1 MQMRGFETVTHQVD
15 LCVVGGGMA
24 GLIAAVSAARHGA
37 KVLLMQDRPVLGGNA
52 SSEVRMW
59 ICGAHGSD
67 AKETGLL
74 EEIMLRNYYR
84 NSAMK
89 YAIWDTVLYEK
100 ARYQEGLTL
109 LLNCACQ
116 EVHAEG
122 DPQGDSGHLSWIKG
136 WQTTTQTFHEVHA
149 NYFADC
155 SGDSVLRISG
165 AEFRWGRES
174 RHEFNESH
182 APDEAD
188 QRTMGNTILIETREQ
203 PEPTPSFVRPEWAYQ
218 FKEEDIRSEQR
229 HLGPTGQNFWWLEV
243 GGMGNTIAQAEELRD
258 ELLRIAY
265 GVWDLIKNHPDGRAK
280 NWELE
285 WIGALPGKRENI
297 RYVGDHTLT
306 QGEILSG
313 GKFDD
318 MVAYGGWTMDDHHP
332 GGLWYRGPATVFH
345 ETPSPYGI
353 PYRSLYSKNIDN
365 LFFAGRNISTSHM
378 AMSSTRV
385 MATCSTCGQAIGTAA
400 ALAVK
405 YACTPRDVG
414 LGHIRE
420 LQETLLDDDVYL
432 PWHARTIPEL
442 SRSAQLIASGGDA
455 EPVRSGVDR
464 VLGSD
469 DNGWWAADQQS
480 LTYRFASAVNLNRAR
495 LTFDSNQA
503 DNKRM
508 PCWYPKEGSLR
519 LMPPM
524 LPRAFA
530 LEAQQADGR
539 WERLH
544 LVENNHTRL
553 VRLPLVGEACAVRL
567 TLLESWGGE
576 QSHLLAFD
584 ID

>member
-1 MQMRGFETVTHQVD
+1 MRINGFDTIVHHVD

-24 GLIAAVSAARHGA
+24 GLIAAVTAARHGA

-74 EEIMLRNYYR
+74 EEIMLANYYR

-89 YAIWDTVLYEK
+89 YAIWDTVLYET

-109 LLNCACQ
+109 LLNCACH

-122 DPQGDSGHLSWIKG
+122 DANSESGHLAWIKG
-136 WQTTTQTFHEVHA
+136 WQTSTQTFHEVHA
-149 NYFADC
+149 TYFADC
-155 SGDSVLRISG
+155 SGDSVLRACG

-182 APDEAD
+182 APEEAD

-203 PEPTPSFVRPEWAYQ
+203 HEPTPPFIPPAWAYK
-218 FKEEDIRSEQR
+218 FKEEDILSSQR
-229 HLGPTGQNFWWLEV
+229 HLGPTGDNFWWLEV

-265 GVWDLIKNHPDGRAK
+265 GVWDLIKNHPDERAK

-297 RYVGDHTLT
+297 RYVGDHILT
-306 QGEILSG
+306 QGDILAG
-313 GKFDD
+313 GQFDD
-318 MVAYGGWTMDDHHP
+318 LVAYGGWTMDDHHP

-385 MATCSTCGQAIGTAA
+385 MATCALCGQAVGTAA
-400 ALAVK
+400 SLAVK
-405 YACTPRDVG
+405 YACTPREVG
-414 LGHIRE
+414 RAHLRE
-420 LQETLLDDDVYL
+420 LQETLMDDDAYL
-432 PWHARTIPEL
+432 PWHTRPVPAITRAARI
-442 SRSAQLIASGGDA
+442 SASGGDGEA
-455 EPVRSGVDR
+455 LRSGVDR
-464 VLGSD
+464 VLGNA
-469 DNGWWAADQQS
+469 DNGWWAAPGEQV
-480 LTYRFASAVNLNRAR
+480 TYTLPSPANLSRAR

-503 DNKRM
+503 DKKRM
-508 PCWYPKEGSLR
+508 PCWYPKEGNQRS
-519 LMPPM
+519 MPPM
-524 LPRAFA
+524 LPRTFA
-530 LEAQQADGR
+530 IEVLGADGR
-539 WERLH
+539 WQRLH
-544 LVENNHTRL
+544 TVENNRL
-553 VRLPLVGEACAVRL
+553 RMVRLPLQGEASAVRL
-567 TLLESWGGE
+567 VLLEAWGGE
-576 QSHLLAFD
+576 QGHVMAFD
-584 ID
+584 VA